1 MVVVASAAAAVA
13 DVKAGHF
20 RSYDSSVKTLAKGEK
35 PKPDNATFV
44 HLVLRSEVGGA
55 WKEWTAAGSG
65 GVDRSASPGA
75 DTREHTRTRANTRE
89 HALTRANTR

>member
-1 MVVVASAAAAVA
+1 MVASAAAAVA

-20 RSYDSSVKTLAKGEK
+20 RSYDSSIKTPAKGEK

-55 WKEWTAAGSG
+55 LE
-65 GVDRSASPGA
+65 GVDGSW
-75 DTREHTRTRANTRE
+75 DRERLSWR
-89 HALTRANTR
+89 